1 MELFELILLGFILV
15 CALAV
20 SFSKNLLNSIL
31 VYMSFSLVMAIIWIF
46 LESPDL
52 AITEAAVG
60 AGVTS
65 LLFFVTLKKIHA
77 MREENKEDEQT
88 DSEGRAE

>member
-1 MELFELILLGFILV
+1 MLKLLETIMLLGLV
-15 CALAV
+15 ICAVAV

-31 VYMSFSLVMAIIWIF
+31 IFMSYSLMMAIIWIV

-65 LLFFVTLKKIHA
+65 LLFFLTLKKIQA
-77 MREENKEDEQT
+77 IKEEKERE
-88 DSEGRAE
+88 